1 MVICEE
7 GTSFSLGAEQYGNG
21 VRGLNVVGVGV
32 GTIIYLGNHFFFQAK
47 DAVIEQ
53 LMKNQEHNDL
63 ED

>member
-32 GTIIYLGNHFFFQAK
+32 GTIIYLGNHFFFLRPKMQ
-47 DAVIEQ
+47 
-53 LMKNQEHNDL
+53 
-63 ED
+63 